1 MMKAQR
7 RLRAAL
13 GFKILL
19 RLTLL
24 TIIMLLYFYSWF
36 LLYGELNNLIGP
48 SCVDRG
54 VGQQMSKAAQPLT
67 LMH

>member
-36 LLYGELNNLIGP
+36 LLYGE
-48 SCVDRG
+48 
-54 VGQQMSKAAQPLT
+54 PL
-67 LMH
+67 LLVS